1 MKEKF
6 YTKYLILNTLLLIL
20 SLVFWLVISDLYMK
34 CFVLTSLYIFSEV
47 ALLRIMCDDKKVYI
61 SRLLLVTA
69 TMVVYVIDGDTFI
82 VDIDGVETKVRLI
95 GVDTPESVNRNE
107 EKNTE
112 EGTIAANYTK
122 ELLQGKNVW
131 IEYDQEYR
139 DKYERILAYVYL
151 DSDGRVMLQD
161 MLLENG
167 FANCMRIEPNTKY
180 ANHFAELQEKARTE
194 SAGFWEY
201 DFWY

>member
-1 MKEKF
+1 MKK
-6 YTKYLILNTLLLIL
+6 LII
-20 SLVFWLVISDLYMK
+20 
-34 CFVLTSLYIFSEV
+34 
-47 ALLRIMCDDKKVYI
+47 
-61 SRLLLVTA
+61 LLLVINCGCSITA
-69 TMVVYVIDGDTFI
+69 RNKNLKVENVQESIIEQKNTLGGETPQDEKELHGSYPVVYVIDGDTFI